1 MHQNREDGLLSLQL
15 IKVIFVGH
23 HSLNSIFTAFIHK
36 IPSVTS
42 IDLKPLK
49 DFQETKDGL
58 PYIHRDISW
67 LSFNY
72 RVLQE
77 AMDPSVPLFERL
89 KFLAI
94 YSSNLDEYFKVRM
107 AYHRHLARVG
117 KSTKQELE
125 YDPKAAIKEI
135 RRIVNLQQEVF
146 SKVFDEMIIPE
157 LKDHKIFLLRRLDL
171 NEEQQQF
178 VEAYFKDNMLP
189 FVQPV
194 LLHQKRIRPFLNNA
208 ALYLTLWLKP
218 IENPDAPDEY
228 ALVKMPSDQL
238 PRFINL
244 PASAPGRHD
253 IILLDDIVRHSVS
266 WMFPGYAIEDT
277 FSIKLTRDAELYI
290 DDEFSGDLVQKIR
303 SSLNK
308 RQVGSTSRFVYDR
321 EIPLTMLD
329 VLKEVFALEKYDTL
343 REGRYHNNFDF
354 FKFPDFGMN
363 HLKNPVLPTLE
374 CKLLEDAEHDLF
386 GKIAEKDRL
395 LNFPYQSYAAVIRF
409 FEDAAKDPLVTHIKL
424 TQYRV
429 AKNSQI
435 LQALMDAVENGKQV
449 SIFIEVKAR
458 FDEEANLG
466 WGEKLKK
473 AGVHVNYSFPGV
485 KVHAKLAL
493 VRRMESSGPAFYS
506 YLSTGNFHEGTAKV
520 YSDFGLFTKDT
531 RLTSEVA
538 RIFTYL
544 ETVKVPQQEFKHF
557 LVGQFN
563 LRSGIEQ
570 LIDYEIAQAKK
581 GKPARIIIKINSI
594 QDRPMIK
601 KLYEASRA
609 GVKIDMIVRGIC
621 SLVPGVKGYSE
632 NIKAISIVDRYL
644 EHARVFIF
652 HHGGEQK
659 VYLSSAD
666 WMTRNLSFRIET
678 AFPIYDPEVK
688 RDIVDYIN
696 VQLSDNVKARVLDK
710 NLSNE
715 RNKVEGD
722 FPCRSQVDTY
732 YMAKRKLEESEK

>member
-1 MHQNREDGLLSLQL
+1 M
-15 IKVIFVGH
+15 
-23 HSLNSIFTAFIHK
+23 T
-36 IPSVTS
+36 VTS
-42 IDLKPLK
+42 IDLRPLK
-49 DFQETKDGL
+49 EFLETKDGL

-77 AMDPSVPLFERL
+77 AMDSSVPLLERL

-107 AYHRHLARVG
+107 AYHRHLVLVN

-125 YDPKAAIKEI
+125 YDPKSAIKEI

-146 SKVFDEMIIPE
+146 SKVFQEMIIPE
-157 LKDHKIFLLRRLDL
+157 LKDHKIHLLRRLNL

-178 VEAYFKDNMLP
+178 VEAFFKDNMLP
-189 FVQPV
+189 YVQPV

-218 IENPDAPDEY
+218 IENPAAEDEF

-238 PRFINL
+238 PRFIQL
-244 PASAPGRHD
+244 PPSAPGRHD
-253 IILLDDIVRHSVS
+253 MIMLDDIVRHSVS

-290 DDEFSGDLVQKIR
+290 DDEFSGDLLQKIR
-303 SSLNK
+303 SSLTK
-308 RQVGSTSRFVYDR
+308 RHVGSTSRFVFDR
-321 EIPLTMLD
+321 EMPDAMLN
-329 VLKEVFALEKYDTL
+329 VLKEVFDLEKNDTL

-354 FKFPDFGMN
+354 FKFPDFGLN
-363 HLKNPVLPTLE
+363 HLKNPVLPILAY
-374 CKLLEDAEHDLF
+374 KVLEDEDSDIFA
-386 GKIAEKDRL
+386 KITEKDRL
-395 LNFPYQSYAAVIRF
+395 LNYPYQSYAGVLRF
-409 FEDAAKDPLVTHIKL
+409 FEEAAKDPLVTHIKI

-435 LQALMDAVENGKQV
+435 LQALMDAVVNGKQV

-458 FDEEANLG
+458 FDEEANLS

-473 AGVHVNYSFPGV
+473 AGVHVHYSFPGV

-493 VRRMESSGPAFYS
+493 VRRMESNGAALYS
-506 YLSTGNFHEGTAKV
+506 YLSTGNFHEDTAKV
-520 YSDFGLFTKDT
+520 YSDFGFFTKDT

-538 RIFTYL
+538 RIFTFL

-570 LIDYEIAQAKK
+570 LIDFEIGQAKK
-581 GKPARIIIKINSI
+581 GKPANIIIKINSI
-594 QDRPMIK
+594 QDRQMVE

-609 GVKIDMIVRGIC
+609 GVKIQMIVRGIC

-632 NIKAISIVDRYL
+632 NIKAVSIVDRYL
-644 EHARVFIF
+644 EHARVFVF

-688 RDIVDYIN
+688 GDILDYLHI
-696 VQLSDNVKARVLDK
+696 QLNDNVKGRILDK

-715 RNKVEGD
+715 RNKAESD

-732 YMAKRKLEESEK
+732 YMVKRKMEEREKL

>member
-1 MHQNREDGLLSLQL
+1 MITE
-15 IKVIFVGH
+15 
-23 HSLNSIFTAFIHK
+23 TATQIEN
-36 IPSVTS
+36 IE
-42 IDLKPLK
+42 I
-49 DFQETKDGL
+49 ETVPQM
-58 PYIHRDISW
+58 PYVQRDMSW
-67 LSFNY
+67 LSFNH

-77 AMDPSVPLFERL
+77 AKDPLVPLLERI

-94 YSSNLDEYFKVRM
+94 YSSNLDEFFRVRV
-107 AYHRHLARVG
+107 AQHRSLIRLS
-117 KSTKQELE
+117 KKTKKELD
-125 YDPKAAIKEI
+125 YNPKQTLRTLLK
-135 RRIVNLQQEVF
+135 IVNDQQIEF
-146 SKVFDEMIIPE
+146 SRIFMDEIIPALRE
-157 LKDHKIFLLRRLDL
+157 HNIFMLRRLDL
-171 NEEQQQF
+171 SKEQKAF
-178 VEAYFKDNMLP
+178 VEAYFQDNLLP

-194 LLHQKRIRPFLNNA
+194 ILVKDRVRFFLNNA
-208 ALYLTLWLKP
+208 ALYLTVSLQPK
-218 IENPDAPDEY
+218 ESYTSRTEY
-228 ALVKMPSDQL
+228 AIVKIPSDFL
-238 PRFINL
+238 PRFIEL
-244 PASAPGRHD
+244 PSKNGRHEL
-253 IILLDDIVRHSVS
+253 IMLDDIVRQSVS
-266 WMFPGYAIEDT
+266 WLFPGYEIIDT
-277 FSIKLTRDAELYI
+277 YSIKLTRDADLYI
-290 DDEFSGDLVQKIR
+290 DDEFTGNLIQKVK
-303 SSLNK
+303 SSLQK
-308 RQVGSTSRFVYDR
+308 RNVGPASRFVYDR
-321 EIPLTMLD
+321 TIT
-329 VLKEVFALEKYDTL
+329 KEFLGFLSDTFDLEKTDML
-343 REGRYHNNFDF
+343 PEGRYHNNFDF

-386 GKIAEKDRL
+386 GKIGEKDRL

-493 VRRMESSGPAFYS
+493 VRRMESSGPAFYA
-506 YLSTGNFHEGTAKV
+506 YLSTGNFHEGTAKI

-563 LRSGIEQ
+563 LRSGIEK

-581 GKPARIIIKINSI
+581 GKAASIIIKINSI
-594 QDRPMIK
+594 QDRPMIE

-621 SLVPGVKGYSE
+621 SHWFQDVKGYQ
-632 NIKAISIVDRYL
+632 R
-644 EHARVFIF
+644 EHRRRLA
-652 HHGGEQK
+652 
-659 VYLSSAD
+659 L
-666 WMTRNLSFRIET
+666 
-678 AFPIYDPEVK
+678 
-688 RDIVDYIN
+688 
-696 VQLSDNVKARVLDK
+696 
-710 NLSNE
+710 
-715 RNKVEGD
+715 
-722 FPCRSQVDTY
+722 
-732 YMAKRKLEESEK
+732 

>member
-1 MHQNREDGLLSLQL
+1 M
-15 IKVIFVGH
+15 
-23 HSLNSIFTAFIHK
+23 
-36 IPSVTS
+36 TS
-42 IDLKPLK
+42 IDLRPLK
-49 DFQETKDGL
+49 EFQETQDGL

-77 AMDPSVPLFERL
+77 AMDSRVPLLERL

-146 SKVFDEMIIPE
+146 SKIFEQMILPE
-157 LKDHKIFLLRRLDL
+157 LREHKIYLLRRLNL

-189 FVQPV
+189 YVQPV

-218 IENPDAPDEY
+218 IENPHAPDEY

-238 PRFINL
+238 PRFIHL
-244 PASAPGRHD
+244 PPSAAGRHEM
-253 IILLDDIVRHSVS
+253 IMLDDIVRHSVS

-321 EIPLTMLD
+321 EIPEAMLD
-329 VLKEVFALEKYDTL
+329 VLKDVFALEKYDTL

-354 FKFPDFGMN
+354 FKFPDFGLS
-363 HLKNPVLPTLE
+363 HLKNPVLPILE
-374 CKLLEDAEHDLF
+374 CRVLEHEDHNLF
-386 GKIAEKDRL
+386 EEISKKDHL
-395 LNFPYQSYAAVIRF
+395 LNFPYQSYQPVIRF

-429 AKNSQI
+429 ARNSQI

-458 FDEEANLG
+458 FDEEANLS

-473 AGVHVNYSFPGV
+473 AGVHVHYSFPGV

-493 VRRMESSGPAFYS
+493 VRRIESGTAALYS
-506 YLSTGNFHEGTAKV
+506 YLSTGNFHEDTAKV
-520 YSDFGLFTKDT
+520 YSDFGFFTKDD

-538 RIFTYL
+538 RIFTFL
-544 ETVKVPQQEFKHF
+544 ETVKTPQQAFKHF

-563 LRSGIEQ
+563 LRSGIEK

-581 GKPARIIIKINSI
+581 GKSANIIIKINSI
-594 QDRPMIK
+594 QDRQMVE

-609 GVKIDMIVRGIC
+609 GVKIQMIVRGIC
-621 SLVPGVKGYSE
+621 SLVPGIKGYSE

-644 EHARVFIF
+644 EHARVFVF
-652 HHGGEQK
+652 HHSGEEK
-659 VYLSSAD
+659 IYLSSAD

-678 AFPIYDPEVK
+678 AFPIYAPEIK
-688 RDIVDYIN
+688 KEILDYLQL
-696 VQLSDNVKARVLDK
+696 QLSDNVKARILDK
-710 NLSNE
+710 NLKNE
-715 RNKVEGD
+715 RNKTTGD
-722 FPCRSQVDTY
+722 FPCRAQVDTY
-732 YMAKRKLEESEK
+732 YMVKRKLEE